1 MVIPHGSLGKTMA
14 SAKVL
19 ACLRMPDTQS
29 SAPRTPAVHAASTQ
43 GHPITTPAHVPFDLA
58 ASAVAEMAHDG
69 FDLSPVL
76 GAAEQLTAILAANP
90 VPCPG
95 ALDLR
100 DLPWS
105 SIDNDTS
112 RDLDQIE
119 WASAKD
125 GAETGTRGDPNGP
138 ILVRIAIADVA
149 ATVAKDTPIDRFAA
163 RQTQTVYTAAHNF
176 PMLPVELSTGFTSL
190 NPDEDRN
197 ALVAEFTV
205 APDGS
210 LSDQRIFAAQVRNTA
225 QLTYRNIGA
234 LLDAAGKDAS
244 AINTL
249 TDIESSS
256 LPVNHT
262 LTGIEMISEG
272 LRTQLVLQQQ
282 AAQRI
287 RKNREAA
294 GALDFH
300 RAEATPVVADG
311 KVMSL
316 ESTLHNTAMDLIE
329 DLMIAANETAA
340 LALRNAKRSALRRV
354 VRSPERWSRIADL
367 LKPMGYD
374 LPAQPD
380 SGALNRALTVQ
391 RAKDPDHY
399 PDLALAVIK
408 LMGAGEYVL
417 VRGDDPDPPS
427 HFALAAH
434 DYSHSTAPNRR
445 YADLVT
451 QRVLHAMLN
460 GAAAPYADDELT
472 AIAAHCNDRDSAAR
486 KVERAMTKRAQAMAM
501 AGSIGRH
508 FDAIVTGAGP
518 KGTFVRVLSPPVEGM
533 LVHGGTGLD
542 VGDRVRVTLA
552 HTDAAKAFIDF
563 TRA

>member
-1 MVIPHGSLGKTMA
+1 
-14 SAKVL
+14 
-19 ACLRMPDTQS
+19 MPDTSNPTPHTTTAHPQS
-29 SAPRTPAVHAASTQ
+29 SLSRSQSPVSRAPS
-43 GHPITTPAHVPFDLA
+43 GPFDLTT
-58 ASAVAEMAHDG
+58 SATAEMTQDG
-69 FDLSPVL
+69 FDLTPIP
-76 GAAEQLTAILAANP
+76 GAAQQLAAILSASPAAR
-90 VPCPG
+90 PG
-95 ALDLR
+95 AEDLR
-100 DLPWS
+100 NLPWS

-119 WASAKD
+119 WAQPVSPTD
-125 GAETGTRGDPNGP
+125 GTGSP
-138 ILVRIAIADVA
+138 ILIRIAIADVA
-149 ATVAKDTPIDRFAA
+149 TTVLKDTPIDQFAA

-176 PMLPVELSTGFTSL
+176 PMLPVELSTGLTSL
-190 NPDEDRN
+190 NPGQDRN
-197 ALVAEFTV
+197 ALVAEFVV

-210 LSDQRIFAAQVRNTA
+210 LSGQHVLAAQVRNTA
-225 QLTYRNIGA
+225 QLTYSRIGA
-234 LLDAAGKDAS
+234 MLDAAADAPGATSPLKNTPPSGLS
-244 AINTL
+244 A
-249 TDIESSS
+249 E
-256 LPVNHT
+256 
-262 LTGIEMISEG
+262 
-272 LRTQLVLQQQ
+272 LQQQ
-282 AAQRI
+282 LRLQQAAAKRI
-287 RKNREAA
+287 RTNREGA

-311 KVMSL
+311 KILSL
-316 ESTLHNTAMDLIE
+316 ESSLHNTAMDLIE

-340 LALRNAKRSALRRV
+340 LSLRTAKRSALRRV

-374 LPAQPD
+374 LPADPD
-380 SGALNRALTVQ
+380 SGALNRALCAQ

-451 QRVLHAMLN
+451 QRVLHAMLDD
-460 GAAAPYADDELT
+460 APAPYTDDELT
-472 AIAAHCNDRDSAAR
+472 AIAAHCNDRDKAAR
-486 KVERAMTKRAQAMAM
+486 KVERAMTKRAQAVALSN
-501 AGSIGRH
+501 SIGQQY
-508 FDAIVTGAGP
+508 DAIVTGAGP

-533 LVHGGTGLD
+533 LVHGGAGLD
-542 VGDRVRVTLA
+542 VGDRLRVTLT
-552 HTDAAKAFIDF
+552 HTDPAKAFIDF